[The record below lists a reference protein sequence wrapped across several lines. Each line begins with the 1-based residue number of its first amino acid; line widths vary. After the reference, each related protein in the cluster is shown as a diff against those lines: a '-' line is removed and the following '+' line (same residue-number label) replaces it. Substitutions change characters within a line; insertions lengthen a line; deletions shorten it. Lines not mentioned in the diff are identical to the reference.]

1 MLTKFLKSNILF
13 KVYRFLVIPLLQELK
28 GGKAYAKVSLHMA
41 LLSTPHHL
49 TSRSPR
55 FTVISHIYVDCH
67 VSP

>member
-1 MLTKFLKSNILF
+1 MT
-13 KVYRFLVIPLLQELK
+13 LLQELK
-28 GGKAYAKVSLHMA
+28 GGKAYAKVSPLMS
-41 LLSTPHHL
+41 LLSTPHHV